1 MMIQEQAK
9 SRAPESVIQQF
20 ISGVKNNKESEL
32 KLVLKSD
39 GSSSLEALKQA
50 VAALVMPKNVSIRVI
65 HSDVGHFSDSD
76 ISLGQASG
84 ALLIGFN
91 INLNA
96 LLKKKAENLKIEMR
110 SFDIIYELT
119 DYLSDLVKGMIQIE
133 MHEVAIGKLDVLA
146 IFFGKGK
153 EMVVGGKVIEGKAKG
168 RIKFRLIRNDE
179 IIGGGDL
186 LSVYRNKD
194 EVKEVGEGEECGC
207 KVHTN
212 KKIEEHDIIEFL
224 EQQELKE

>member
-1 MMIQEQAK
+1 
-9 SRAPESVIQQF
+9 
-20 ISGVKNNKESEL
+20 
-32 KLVLKSD
+32 
-39 GSSSLEALKQA
+39 
-50 VAALVMPKNVSIRVI
+50 
-65 HSDVGHFSDSD
+65 
-76 ISLGQASG
+76 
-84 ALLIGFN
+84 
-91 INLNA
+91 
-96 LLKKKAENLKIEMR
+96 
-110 SFDIIYELT
+110 
-119 DYLSDLVKGMIQIE
+119 

-153 EMVVGGKVIEGKAKG
+153 EMVVGGKVIEGKAKW

-207 KVHTN
+207 KVHTS
-212 KKIEEHDIIEFL
+212 KKIEERDIIEFL